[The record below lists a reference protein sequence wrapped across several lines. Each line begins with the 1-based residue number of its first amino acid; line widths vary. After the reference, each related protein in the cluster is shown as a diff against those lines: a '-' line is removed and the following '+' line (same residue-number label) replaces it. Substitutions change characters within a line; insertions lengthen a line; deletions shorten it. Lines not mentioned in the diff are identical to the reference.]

1 MGNKDSKEVEITN
14 QVHKCIAMNKI
25 IFLFL
30 NKLNEERLEWL
41 NVLLSNLII
50 KSDSP
55 QFEICFF
62 LSGES
67 LYSLLDGRT
76 SSIWV
81 NLVSNPLIKLYVDQR
96 ELQIMGISIDLL
108 KETYSSSIFLTPE
121 NLNLGPNFWEILLET
136 IGKDQ
141 FDSRVGIIQNDGPYM
156 HRTSVY
162 SVRLMDAAINK
173 DLNTEF
179 YGYLDG
185 VHLGHKGQN
194 PAEFENISQAL
205 LDIEHKANE
214 KKLEFLMLSC
224 SRCGIARGYIRSHLT
239 QELYSSDDTIPHYYF
254 CNLNKIIAQFEKQH
268 PIISSNSAVITSDL
282 HQKGSQPSLII
293 FLTHNPYASEWT
305 FGGVSFAIAS
315 ASHNITTQVIFI
327 EDGVYGLIG
336 KHQINDNDKIFN
348 LQDII
353 YATADMENL
362 EFYAHIP
369 SFKKRNISPSTQFN
383 SLSLIDNRKLA
394 NIILKYNRKGLYHK
408 RIIFF

>member
-1 MGNKDSKEVEITN
+1 MGNKDNKEVEITY
-14 QVHKCIAMNKI
+14 QVYKSIAMNKI
-25 IFLFL
+25 TFLFL

-41 NVLLSNLII
+41 KILLSNLNI
-50 KSDSP
+50 KNNSP

-67 LYSLLDGRT
+67 LYSLLDGST

-81 NLVSNPLIKLYVDQR
+81 NMLTNPLIKLYVDYI
-96 ELQIMGISIDLL
+96 ELQIMGISNNFL

-121 NLNLGPNFWEILLET
+121 NLNRGPNFWEILLEK
-136 IGKDQ
+136 IGNDQ
-141 FDSRVGIIQNDGPYM
+141 FDSRVGILQNDGPYM

-162 SVRLMDAAINK
+162 SVRLMNAAINK

-224 SRCGIARGYIRSHLT
+224 SRCGIARGYIRSHLI

-254 CNLNKIIAQFEKQH
+254 CNLNKIIVQFEKQH
-268 PIISSNSAVITSDL
+268 PIISSNSAVITLDF
-282 HQKGSQPSLII
+282 QKNSSQPSLTI
-293 FLTHNPYASEWT
+293 FITHNPYASEWT

-315 ASHNITTQVIFI
+315 ASHNISTQVIFI

-336 KHQINDNDKIFN
+336 KHEINDNDKIFN

-353 YATADMENL
+353 QATADIENL
-362 EFYAHIP
+362 EFYGHIP
-369 SFKKRNISPSTQFN
+369 SLKKRNLSPSTQLT
-383 SLSLIDNRKLA
+383 SLSFIDNRGLA